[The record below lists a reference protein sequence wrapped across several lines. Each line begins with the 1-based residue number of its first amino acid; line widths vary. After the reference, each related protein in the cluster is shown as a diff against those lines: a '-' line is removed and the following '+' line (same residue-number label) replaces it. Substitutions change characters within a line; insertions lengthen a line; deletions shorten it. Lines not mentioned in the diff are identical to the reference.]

1 VSLARLVLL
10 CGRLRHGKRRAG
22 TWPGVQWCISQ
33 ASGVRGVA
41 HASSRLGATLDM
53 PASSSARP
61 TGYGGIRQI
70 IAREES
76 GGAPEHGHSASVRSR
91 SPRRRFGV
99 RQLAR
104 SQQDAAPR
112 VAEDASDFRG
122 LLVELFGRNH
132 VSARGSASARLRAP
146 NERCGHGRTEG
157 QCRTTG
163 SAGNTASASTALGRG
178 WLGGAR
184 GEGEPRLCA
193 FP

>member
-1 VSLARLVLL
+1 
-10 CGRLRHGKRRAG
+10 
-22 TWPGVQWCISQ
+22 
-33 ASGVRGVA
+33 
-41 HASSRLGATLDM
+41 M
-53 PASSSARP
+53 PASSSSRP

-76 GGAPEHGHSASVRSR
+76 GGAPEHGEHGHSASVRSR

-132 VSARGSASARLRAP
+132 VSARGSASACVRQMSDVVMGEQRANAGQQAAQGTQRARAQPWAGVGWGGPGGRKSLDYVLFLRKGVA
-146 NERCGHGRTEG
+146 
-157 QCRTTG
+157 
-163 SAGNTASASTALGRG
+163 
-178 WLGGAR
+178 
-184 GEGEPRLCA
+184 
-193 FP
+193 